1 MQSMT
6 PSRRRFL
13 GQSLG
18 LGLALSSPLAWAQS
32 AAAAWPAA
40 DATLNWVVP
49 YPAGGSVDT
58 VGRNMAQQMTEAL
71 GGAKVIVH
79 NKAGA
84 TGTMGAAFVAKA
96 RADGLTLLGTSIGP
110 SAIAPHLMKL
120 PYDPFA
126 ALAPVITIGELA
138 HVLVVGKKR
147 PWRSVA
153 ELLAAARAKG
163 AQLAYGSGG
172 TGTILH
178 MQGEL
183 LAQSQNLTLI
193 HAPYQGEA
201 PALQDLIGGQLDFMF
216 VPTAAALPHIRAGNL
231 HALAVTADKRLA
243 TLPDVPTMAE
253 AGVADFVVTQWQA
266 VFVPAGTPAER
277 IATLNRVMAAALQT
291 PAMRELAE
299 RSGFTLVGGTS
310 EDLARRHRADYERWG
325 TVIRRAG
332 ITAQ

>member
-1 MQSMT
+1 MHSMT

-18 LGLALSSPLAWAQS
+18 LGLAASSPLVWAQS

-40 DATLNWVVP
+40 DATINWVVP

-58 VGRNMAQQMTEAL
+58 VGRNMAQQMTVAL
-71 GGAKVIVH
+71 GGTKVIVH

-84 TGTMGAAFVAKA
+84 TGTMGAAFVAKSA
-96 RADGLTLLGTSIGP
+96 ADGLTVLGTSIGP

-126 ALAPVITIGELA
+126 AFEPVITIGELA

-153 ELLAAARAKG
+153 ELLTAARAKD
-163 AQLAYGSGG
+163 APLAYGSGG

-183 LAQSQNLTLI
+183 LAQSQSLNLI

-216 VPTAAALPHIRAGNL
+216 APTAAALPHIRAGNL

-253 AGVADFVVTQWQA
+253 AGVSDFVVTQWQA
-266 VFVPAGTPAER
+266 AFVPAKTPPER
-277 IATLNRVMAAALQT
+277 IAALRRAIAAALQT
-291 PAMRELAE
+291 PAMRELAD

-310 EDLARRHRADYERWG
+310 EELARRHRADYERWG
-325 TVIRRAG
+325 EVIRRAG